1 MSTLRSSLRGEAWPT
16 TIGRKLGD
24 LRWGVIVLLLAI
36 AGIGLAMLHSAAHGD
51 PQTWALRQAARFGA
65 GLVLM
70 LAVAL
75 VDIRFWLKYA
85 YWIYAVGLVLLVAV
99 AVAGTVGM
107 GARRWI
113 DLGLLQIQPSEI
125 MKIAL
130 VLTLARYYHAR
141 TLDETWKLR
150 SLVLPLLLI
159 LLPAG
164 LVLRQPDLGTAV
176 LLLLGSATIL
186 FCAGVRLWA
195 FASVGLLGLAA
206 LPVGWHFLRD
216 YQRERIY
223 TFLDPERDPLG
234 AGYHITQSKI
244 ALGSGG
250 VFGKGFMQGTQSHLY
265 FLPERQTDFIF
276 TMLAEELGMI
286 GALVLIALYVL
297 LIVYGIAIAIRARHQ
312 FGRLVAIGIT
322 ATFFF
327 YMFINIAMVTG
338 LVPVVGV
345 PLPLVSYGGT
355 AMITLLFGF
364 GLLLGVH
371 VHRDVEIPRP
381 TAAVL

>member
-1 MSTLRSSLRGEAWPT
+1 MALRSESAPPGLRQ
-16 TIGRKLGD
+16 KLGE
-24 LRWGVIVLLLAI
+24 LRWGVIILLMAI
-36 AGIGLAMLHSAAHGD
+36 TGLGLAMLYSAAHGD
-51 PQTWALRQAARFGA
+51 PERWALKQGVRFAAGMT
-65 GLVLM
+65 LM
-70 LAVAL
+70 VAVAL
-75 VDIRFWLKYA
+75 VDIRFWLRHA
-85 YWIYAVGLVLLVAV
+85 YTIYAVGLALLVAV
-99 AVAGTVGM
+99 AAFGVIGM

-113 DLGLLQIQPSEI
+113 DLGPINIQPSEI

-141 TLDETWKLR
+141 TLEESIKLKALIVPALIILAPAA
-150 SLVLPLLLI
+150 LVI
-159 LLPAG
+159 K
-164 LVLRQPDLGTAV
+164 QPDLGTAI
-176 LLLLGSATIL
+176 LLMAGSTAIL
-186 FCAGVRLWA
+186 FAAGVRLWT
-195 FASVGLLGLAA
+195 FAAAGLAVA
-206 LPVGWHFLRD
+206 AVLPVGWHFLHD

-250 VFGKGFMQGTQSHLY
+250 IGGKGFLQGTQSHLY

-286 GALVLIALYVL
+286 GAVALIALYVL
-297 LIVYGIAIAIRARHQ
+297 LIGYGIAIALRARHQ

-322 ATFFF
+322 STFFL

-371 VHRDVEIPRP
+371 IHRDVDIPRP
-381 TAAVL
+381 AAAIM